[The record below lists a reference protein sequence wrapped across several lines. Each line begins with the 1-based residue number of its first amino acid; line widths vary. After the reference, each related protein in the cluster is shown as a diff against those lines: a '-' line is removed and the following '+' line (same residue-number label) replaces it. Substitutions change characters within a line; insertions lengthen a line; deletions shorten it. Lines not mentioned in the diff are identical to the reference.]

1 MVKEIKMIK
10 IDLIT
15 GFLGSGKTT
24 FLKKYAA
31 YWLRQGL
38 KVGILENDFGAV
50 NVDMMLLRDLLGDNC
65 DLEMIAG
72 GCDYDCHV
80 RRFRTKLIS
89 FAMQGMDR
97 VLVEPSGIFDVD
109 EFFDILRDEPIDGWY
124 EIGSVIAV
132 VDARLEED
140 LTEES
145 EYLLTSQIAEAGT
158 VILSRTQEASPE
170 EIGRTIAHM
179 NRAMKRFMCSRHF
192 ENEILAKDWADLT
205 DGDFAAIGA
214 SGYRP
219 EAHVKLPVADSNSFG
234 SVYCFNV
241 KLSPAALK
249 ERVRTLMNDD
259 SLGKVFRVK
268 GFVRDGEEWAELN
281 ATKQDISV
289 KRVGAGQEI
298 VIVIGE
304 GLDTAGIY
312 RHFGIDA
319 ETIADVKI

>member
-1 MVKEIKMIK
+1 MIK

-24 FLKKYAA
+24 FLKKYAS
-31 YWLRQGL
+31 YHLRQGL
-38 KVGILENDFGAV
+38 RVGILENDFGAV
-50 NVDMMLLRDLLGDNC
+50 NVDMMLLKDLLGDNC

-97 VLVEPSGIFDVD
+97 VLVEPSGVFDVD
-109 EFFDILRDEPIDGWY
+109 EFFDILREEPIDGWY
-124 EIGSVIAV
+124 EIGSVIAI

-145 EYLLTSQIAEAGT
+145 EYLLTSQVAEAGS

-170 EIGRTIAHM
+170 EITRTIAHI
-179 NRAMKRFMCSRHF
+179 NRAMKRFMCSRRF
-192 ENEILAKDWADLT
+192 ENEILTKDWADLT
-205 DGDFAAIGA
+205 DEDFAAIAA

-219 EAHVKLPVADSNSFG
+219 EAHVKLPVANDNSFN

-241 KLSPAALK
+241 KLSPAELK
-249 ERVRTLMNDD
+249 ERVITLMSDG

-268 GFVRDGEEWAELN
+268 GFVKDGDSWVELN
-281 ATKQDISV
+281 ATKQDISLKPV
-289 KRVGAGQEI
+289 EAGQEI

-312 RHFGIDA
+312 HHFGIEADS
-319 ETIADVKI
+319 IADIKL